1 MERNSAIRK
10 GGIRVLC
17 LSALAAVALAVS
29 GFFASA
35 AYAASYDAEGVDVT
49 LDGVT
54 YTCDFLADG
63 TAHIET
69 PVAEDNVTVV
79 NVPDTI
85 QNAGKAYTVTEI
97 YFGWGTEAANVE
109 ELHLPNT
116 LTKMSGWGFNKF
128 SKLKELVIP
137 GSMKTFGLSLQ
148 NMDSLEKLTFE
159 EGVEEIASNM
169 MVNGCDKLKEI
180 ELPSSLK
187 LISQPGAFAGASALE
202 SIDLPEDLE
211 FGKNAGSA
219 FSNCT
224 SLTSIV
230 LPKTLTKIPNGCF
243 SGCTSLTSVTATSEI
258 AEIGSN
264 AFSGCTS
271 LPGVSF
277 PGTLTSIGYSAFNG
291 CENLEA
297 IPDLSHASQMGSSA
311 FQGCK
316 RLFADVD
323 LSSLGEIPSNAF
335 CYAQVNVVKLSSTL
349 KSIGKWAFIWGTLAT
364 DLPDTLES
372 IGDYAFYAGALPET
386 FAIPDSVTSVGS
398 TAFGSTAGVK
408 EARIGSGLTS
418 ISTGLF
424 DESSV
429 EKIVIDNSKDDVT
442 GTDNLPSSGVEVIYL
457 RESIPDS
464 VGDTISNDAGAM
476 TLQEAVD
483 AAPDGVETTIEIR
496 KHIKLGTTLRV
507 PAGKKIKLV
516 SEDPHTILAENNT
529 SGALVSVAE
538 GASLEVSGNVTLRGR
553 YNKGPVIE
561 DEGEVVL
568 GSGATIFDSAVVG
581 RASGVV
587 TVSGAKA
594 SFVLD
599 GGVIENCSIHEVY
612 CGVVRVS
619 DGAKVAVRSGSI
631 RNNRVANASG
641 DTNGNYLSSTGVML
655 VGGASMEMTGGSIAD
670 NSGYQGSAVVAYG
683 ENANQGKR
691 VTFLMSGGTIE
702 NNKSN
707 KLGTRTPSGA
717 VHVEGNAEFT
727 MTGGEIS
734 GNSAASDGKGGG
746 VCVLDPGLQGSGTAM
761 NTAFVMEA
769 PETAATGDAQAGGV
783 ISGNTAYCGGGVY
796 SYSDGVTLRAGVI
809 RDNTAWEHGGG
820 VYSEGNDTYYSTLH
834 LENARVVENT
844 ATGQGGGLWFCPT
857 GDAKVHVQDGALIA
871 RNSAA
876 DAGDD
881 LVFTGLPGDRFTLTL
896 ANRAPGGGKVSWY
909 ADGGLFAPSGMFAAV
924 NPDVPRFAEGGDNG
938 DPQSFTDATPNVAL
952 KSTIADEA
960 YDLGAAQTTLL
971 ITGNT
976 ATRGG
981 GIGANGGVV
990 IGKDERVD
998 VSVKKAWA
1006 DDAATRPEK
1015 VTVNL
1020 VNGGTVID
1028 SIELSEE
1035 NGWAGSFD
1043 DLPKYALDGSEA
1055 EYTVAEVPVD
1065 GFTSVVTG
1073 TMADGFT
1080 VTNTATPA
1088 PPAPVDPEPGN
1099 PSPDPGNSS
1108 PEPGNP
1114 SPGQGGAKP
1123 AGSKIPDTGDHSLA
1137 PGALLAVALLAFGT
1151 TAVARRRS

>member
-219 FSNCT
+219 FSDCT

-264 AFSGCTS
+264 AFNGCTS

-277 PGTLTSIGYSAFNG
+277 PGTLTSVGYSAFNG
-291 CENLEA
+291 CENLTS
-297 IPDLSHASQMGSSA
+297 IPDLSHVNQMGSSA

-316 RLFADVD
+316 RLFVDVD
-323 LSSLGEIPSNAF
+323 LSSLDEIPSNAF

-349 KSIGKWAFIWGTLAT
+349 KSIGNWAFIWGSLDT

-372 IGDYAFYAGALPET
+372 IGNYAFYVGTLPES
-386 FAIPDSVTSVGS
+386 FVIPDSVTSVGS
-398 TAFGSTAGVK
+398 TAFGSTTGMK
-408 EARIGSGLTS
+408 EVRIGSGLTS
-418 ISTGLF
+418 ISAGLF

-429 EKIVIDNSKDDVT
+429 EKIVIDNSKDDVS

-464 VGDTISNDAGAM
+464 VGDTISNDADAM
-476 TLQEAVD
+476 TLQGAVD
-483 AAPDGVETTIEIR
+483 AAPDGVETAIEIR
-496 KHIKLGTTLRV
+496 KHVKLGTTLLV

-516 SEDPHTILAENNT
+516 SEDPCTILAANNT
-529 SGALVSVAE
+529 SGSLVSVAE
-538 GASLEVSGNVTLRGR
+538 GASLEVSGNVELRGR

-561 DEGEVVL
+561 ARGEVVL
-568 GSGATIFDSAVVG
+568 GSGATIFDSAVSG

-587 TVSGAKA
+587 AISGSNA
-594 SFVLD
+594 SFALD
-599 GGVIENCSIHEVY
+599 GGI
-612 CGVVRVS
+612 
-619 DGAKVAVRSGSI
+619 
-631 RNNRVANASG
+631 
-641 DTNGNYLSSTGVML
+641 
-655 VGGASMEMTGGSIAD
+655 
-670 NSGYQGSAVVAYG
+670 
-683 ENANQGKR
+683 
-691 VTFLMSGGTIE
+691 IE

-769 PETAATGDAQAGGV
+769 PVAAATGDAQAGGV

-857 GDAKVHVQDGALIA
+857 GDAKVHVRDGALIA

-924 NPDVPRFAEGGDNG
+924 NPDVPRFVEGGDNG

-1020 VNGGTVID
+1020 LNGGTVID

-1151 TAVARRRS
+1151 AAVARRRS

>member
-1 MERNSAIRK
+1 MNRNAAA
-10 GGIRVLC
+10 GGVRALV
-17 LSALAAVALAVS
+17 LSALLSIALVAS
-29 GFFASA
+29 GAFATA
-35 AYAASYDAEGVDVT
+35 AYAASYDAEGVEVT

-69 PVAEDNVTVV
+69 PVADAGVTVM
-79 NVPDTI
+79 NVPTTI
-85 QNAGKAYTVTEI
+85 ENAGKTYTVTEMH
-97 YFGWGTEAANVE
+97 FGWSTKAANVE

-116 LTKMSGWGFNKF
+116 LTKMSGWGFNRF
-128 SKLKELVIP
+128 SKLKELAIP
-137 GSMKTFGLSLQ
+137 GSMRVFDFSLQ
-148 NMDSLEKLTFE
+148 NMASLEKLTFE
-159 EGVEEIASNM
+159 EGVEELAANM
-169 MVNGCDKLKEI
+169 MVSGCDKLKEI
-180 ELPSSLK
+180 NLPSSLK
-187 LISQPGAFAGASALE
+187 LISQSGAFSGASALE
-202 SIDLPEDLE
+202 SIELPEDVV
-211 FGKNAGSA
+211 FGDSTTGM
-219 FSNCT
+219 FSDCT

-230 LPKTLTKIPNGCF
+230 LPKSLTKIPTGYF

-258 AEIGSN
+258 AEVGPK
-264 AFSGCTS
+264 AFKNCSS
-271 LPGVSF
+271 LPEVSF
-277 PGTLTSIGYSAFNG
+277 PGTLTSIGYSAFEG
-291 CENLEA
+291 CENLTS
-297 IPDLSHASQMGSSA
+297 IPDLSHVSEMGESA

-323 LSSLGEIPSNAF
+323 LSSLAEIPAYAF
-335 CYAQVNVVKLSSTL
+335 CYAQVNVVKLSDTL
-349 KSIGKWAFIWGTLAT
+349 RSIGKWAFIWGNLAT

-372 IGDYAFYAGALPET
+372 IGDYAFYVGTLPET
-386 FAIPDSVTSVGS
+386 FVIPDSVTSVDS
-398 TAFGSTAGVK
+398 AAFGSTTGVK
-408 EARIGSGLTS
+408 EVRIGSGLTS
-418 ISTGLF
+418 ISAGLF

-442 GTDNLPSSGVEVIYL
+442 GTDNLPSSGTEIIYL

-599 GGVIENCSIHEVY
+599 GGVIENCSIHETY
-612 CGVVRVS
+612 CGVVRAS

-631 RNNRVANASG
+631 RNNRVANASD

-655 VGGASMEMTGGSIAD
+655 ADGASMEMTGGEISG
-670 NSGYQGSAVVAYG
+670 NTGYQGSAVVAYG
-683 ENANQGKR
+683 ENAGEGKR
-691 VTFLMSGGTIE
+691 VSFLMSGGTIE

-717 VHVEGNAEFT
+717 VHVEG
-727 MTGGEIS
+727 
-734 GNSAASDGKGGG
+734 GG
-746 VCVLDPGLQGSGTAM
+746 VCVVDPGVQGIGAEM
-761 NTAFVMEA
+761 NTVFAMRTEGEA
-769 PETAATGDAQAGGV
+769 EGRSASCGGV

-796 SYSDGVTLRAGVI
+796 SFSNGVTLDAGSI
-809 RDNTAWEHGGG
+809 TDNTAWNMGGG
-820 VYSEGNDTYYSTLH
+820 VYSEGNDSHYSTLH
-834 LENARVVENT
+834 VDNAQVTGNS
-844 ATGQGGGLWFCPT
+844 ATEQGGGMWFCPT
-857 GDAKVHVQDGALIA
+857 GDSKIYVQDGGLIT
-871 RNSAA
+871 RNTS
-876 DAGDD
+876 DGVGDD
-881 LVFTGLPGDRFTLTL
+881 FVFTGFEGDPHTLTL

-909 ADGGLFAPSGMFAAV
+909 RDGGLFAPVGMFAAV
-924 NPDVPRFAEGGDNG
+924 NPDVPRFVEGGDNG
-938 DPQSFTDATPNVAL
+938 DPQAFTDATPNVAL
-952 KSTIADEA
+952 KSVITNEA
-960 YDLGAAQTTLL
+960 YDLGVAQTTLL

-990 IGKDERVD
+990 VGRDERVS
-998 VSVKKAWA
+998 VSVRKVW
-1006 DDAATRPEK
+1006 DASASSHPEK
-1015 VTVNL
+1015 VIVNL
-1020 VNGGTVID
+1020 LNGDAVID

-1035 NGWAGSFD
+1035 NGWAGSFN

-1055 EYTVAEVPVD
+1055 EYAVAEVPVD
-1065 GFTSVVTG
+1065 GFTSEVTG
-1073 TMADGFT
+1073 DMAGGFT
-1080 VTNTATPA
+1080 VTNTATSA
-1088 PPAPVDPEPGN
+1088 PPATTDPEPGK
-1099 PSPDPGNSS
+1099 PTPDS
-1108 PEPGNP
+1108 GNP
-1114 SPGQGGAKP
+1114 DSGATKPGADLPQ
-1123 AGSKIPDTGDHSLA
+1123 TGDSGTPAA
-1137 PGALLAVALLAFGT
+1137 PLGALAAVALVGSVL
-1151 TAVARRRS
+1151 ARRRS